1 MEKELQILYRMW
13 MSFGFIL
20 ISSFCGQN
28 IATKPRVGHSVW
40 RKSPDPQQ
48 WVGSSTRRWILL
60 PVFMAWIVL
69 PRRHVLWYCGPS
81 IESWS
86 FKTLFPTCWN
96 KSYRTTTSFDII
108 CLENQEEDSTPR
120 CTCKKGGLVGEST
133 IATRMISVRS
143 ANTSLPVPFQFHKL
157 HGFYLVDGMLN
168 LLPGFL
174 VDCFN
179 DKLLT
184 KMSSDP
190 SHSSFLDLKWTT
202 RCLYFLTYLG
212 MINGEVTQKNMQ
224 NMTLGSFSAV
234 CKWLVNQVFV

>member
-1 MEKELQILYRMW
+1 MLKQVI
-13 MSFGFIL
+13 
-20 ISSFCGQN
+20 
-28 IATKPRVGHSVW
+28 
-40 RKSPDPQQ
+40 
-48 WVGSSTRRWILL
+48 
-60 PVFMAWIVL
+60 
-69 PRRHVLWYCGPS
+69 PS
-81 IESWS
+81 
-86 FKTLFPTCWN
+86 
-96 KSYRTTTSFDII
+96 TTTSFDII
-108 CLENQEEDSTPR
+108 CLENQEELFLRLNT
-120 CTCKKGGLVGEST
+120 KVHVQKGRASGRVYYSDPNDLGKIGKYFPS
-133 IATRMISVRS
+133 R
-143 ANTSLPVPFQFHKL
+143 PFSEFHKL
-157 HGFYLVDGMLN
+157 HGFYLVDDMLN

-174 VDCFN
+174 VDFFI